1 MTRGNIDI
9 LQENKIITR
18 LFISSDMY
26 PSGVMRGICE
36 QYKNYHE
43 VNGIQLHDKE
53 IYNGINDFIGQ
64 LIWFLKDDNRKQKE
78 ENGKQIAELLGV
90 TYDSSN
96 EAGWLYVYGPDD
108 KFCDTEY
115 NYNIYSKE
123 DRLCVS
129 CTGQDTLFEGTMEEY
144 IEWVEQREED

>member
-1 MTRGNIDI
+1 MTRGSIDI
-9 LQENKIITR
+9 SKENKIITR

-43 VNGIQLHDKE
+43 VNGIPLHDKE

-64 LIWFLKDDNRKQKE
+64 LIWFLKDDNRKQS
-78 ENGKQIAELLGV
+78 KQIAELLWV
-90 TYDSSN
+90 THDISN

-129 CTGQDTLFEGTMEEY
+129 CTGPDTLFEGTNG
-144 IEWVEQREED
+144 I